1 MSEALT
7 AAPASIDVQLGVL
20 THRLSTA
27 ERDISQCS
35 TQISELSAE
44 NRLRAERQ
52 EKQMHDGFESM
63 NAKIDRMAS
72 WRGYISF
79 SVAIAIGVAVGVAAH
94 TFGFQ
99 P

>member
-1 MSEALT
+1 MPET
-7 AAPASIDVQLGVL
+7 PVAPLAPIDVQLGIL

-52 EKQMHDGFESM
+52 ERQMSEGFQRM
-63 NAKIDRMAS
+63 DAKIDRLGS
-72 WRGYISF
+72 WRSYLSF
-79 SVAIAIGVAVGVAAH
+79 SVAIAIGVACGIAAH